1 MVKEVSYK
9 DRKFNKKLWRN
20 ELSERQKDSP
30 TLPWTKMHQVGENT
44 EYKKSK
50 TLIRESHHN
59 VDGESGWA
67 RSTEVNKRRRKN
79 GRGKDF

>member
-1 MVKEVSYK
+1 
-9 DRKFNKKLWRN
+9 
-20 ELSERQKDSP
+20 
-30 TLPWTKMHQVGENT
+30 MHQVGENT